1 MNKMQDARCKGIK
14 ARDSSRFKA
23 QSLRL
28 SAFFLLLVSC
38 FLSGCSRGTF
48 WLQGDRYVAKVNDD
62 TITEYDFKKRLEGFH
77 TIKDIGDKM
86 HIDIANVDYLKILNE
101 MIDDK
106 LIVQEAIKIGLD
118 KTPEFTGDYKLY
130 RLNLSLY
137 MLKKE
142 EVIDKVKVTDEE
154 IKNRYMILYESVRL
168 RHFFTKEREKG
179 EKIVGE
185 LKKGADFT
193 NLVEKES
200 EDSDGVKK
208 KGGDVGF
215 KRRDELPKEIADAAF
230 GMKEGEISGLIN
242 TAHGFHIIKLE
253 ERRVPAETIS
263 DKEKKRTERLIFS
276 EKEREKNREYLTKL
290 IETAKITIN
299 EDILKSIKRDEEFD
313 GGKGIAATVEGEDIK
328 RDEVLAR
335 LRSAPLGRDEDE
347 MDRLKKLVI
356 DSIINQRL
364 LDREADRRNYEKN
377 EDFRYSLLITKEAVL
392 NRFFKNKIIAAA
404 IKVDDEEIRRYY
416 DDNKKLFKE
425 PEKIRMSTIKIK
437 EKEKAERIIGE
448 LKKGADFDITAS
460 DISNTSA
467 VSKGEDTGWL
477 YVNMMP
483 PDIKDGLNEMEV
495 GEIYG
500 PFNFEKDFI
509 IIKLTGKEEGK
520 LRDFE
525 SVRDS
530 IIESLS
536 KKKYEQLMSDYL
548 MKLRAVSKI
557 IISKSF
563 MRGLNA
569 RGKK

>member
-1 MNKMQDARCKGIK
+1 MKDIK
-14 ARDSSRFKA
+14 SKSVDARDSSKFKA

-28 SAFFLLLVSC
+28 SAFFLLLVFC
-38 FLSGCSRGTF
+38 FLSGCSGGTF
-48 WLQGDRYVAKVNDD
+48 WLQRDRYVAKVNDD
-62 TITEYDFKKRLEGFH
+62 TITEHDFKKRLEGFH

-106 LIVQEAIKIGLD
+106 LIVQETIKIGLD

-185 LKKGADFT
+185 LKKGADFAH
-193 NLVEKES
+193 LVEKES
-200 EDSDGVKK
+200 EDSDGIKK

-263 DKEKKRTERLIFS
+263 DKEKKRTERVIFS
-276 EKEREKNREYLTKL
+276 EKEREKNKEYLTKL
-290 IETAKITIN
+290 RETAKVTIN
-299 EDILKSIKRDEEFD
+299 EDILKNIKRDEEFD

-328 RDEVLAR
+328 KDEVLAR

-356 DSIINQRL
+356 DSLINQRL
-364 LDREADRRNYEKN
+364 LDREVDRRNYEKN
-377 EDFRYSLLITKEAVL
+377 EDFSYSLLIAKEAVL
-392 NRFFKNKIIAAA
+392 NRLFKNKIIAAA

-509 IIKLTGKEEGK
+509 IIKLTGKEEGEF
-520 LRDFE
+520 RDFE

-557 IISKSF
+557 RINKSF

>member
-1 MNKMQDARCKGIK
+1 MKDIK
-14 ARDSSRFKA
+14 SKSVDARDSSKFKA

-28 SAFFLLLVSC
+28 SAFFLLLVFC
-38 FLSGCSRGTF
+38 FLSGCSGGTF
-48 WLQGDRYVAKVNDD
+48 WLQRDRYVAKVNDD
-62 TITEYDFKKRLEGFH
+62 TITEHDFKKRLEGFH

-106 LIVQEAIKIGLD
+106 LIVQETIKIGLD

-185 LKKGADFT
+185 LKKGADFAH
-193 NLVEKES
+193 LVEKES
-200 EDSDGVKK
+200 EDSDGIKK

-263 DKEKKRTERLIFS
+263 DKEKKRTERVIFS
-276 EKEREKNREYLTKL
+276 EKEREKNKEYLTKL
-290 IETAKITIN
+290 RETAKVTIN
-299 EDILKSIKRDEEFD
+299 EDILKNIKRDEEFD

-328 RDEVLAR
+328 KDEVLAR

-356 DSIINQRL
+356 DSLINQRL
-364 LDREADRRNYEKN
+364 LDREVDRRNYEKN
-377 EDFRYSLLITKEAVL
+377 EDFSYSLLIAKEAVL
-392 NRFFKNKIIAAA
+392 NRLFKNKIIAAA

-460 DISNTSA
+460 DMSNSD

-477 YVNMMP
+477 YVNMLP
-483 PDIKDGLNEMEV
+483 PDIKDGLNKMKV

-509 IIKLTGKEEGK
+509 IIKLTGKEEGEF
-520 LRDFE
+520 RDFE

-557 IISKSF
+557 RINKSF

>member
-1 MNKMQDARCKGIK
+1 MTR
-14 ARDSSRFKA
+14 
-23 QSLRL
+23 
-28 SAFFLLLVSC
+28 
-38 FLSGCSRGTF
+38 
-48 WLQGDRYVAKVNDD
+48 
-62 TITEYDFKKRLEGFH
+62 
-77 TIKDIGDKM
+77 
-86 HIDIANVDYLKILNE
+86 
-101 MIDDK
+101 
-106 LIVQEAIKIGLD
+106 
-118 KTPEFTGDYKLY
+118 
-130 RLNLSLY
+130 
-137 MLKKE
+137 
-142 EVIDKVKVTDEE
+142 
-154 IKNRYMILYESVRL
+154 
-168 RHFFTKEREKG
+168 
-179 EKIVGE
+179 
-185 LKKGADFT
+185 
-193 NLVEKES
+193 
-200 EDSDGVKK
+200 
-208 KGGDVGF
+208 
-215 KRRDELPKEIADAAF
+215 
-230 GMKEGEISGLIN
+230 
-242 TAHGFHIIKLE
+242 
-253 ERRVPAETIS
+253 
-263 DKEKKRTERLIFS
+263 
-276 EKEREKNREYLTKL
+276 
-290 IETAKITIN
+290 KITIN

-356 DSIINQRL
+356 DSLINQRL
-364 LDREADRRNYEKN
+364 LDREVDRRNYEKN
-377 EDFRYSLLITKEAVL
+377 EDFSYSLLIAKEAVL
-392 NRFFKNKIIAAA
+392 NRLFKNKIIAAA

-460 DISNTSA
+460 DMSNTSV

-536 KKKYEQLMSDYL
+536 KKKYEQLMSDYI

-557 IISKSF
+557 RINESF

>member
-1 MNKMQDARCKGIK
+1 MKDIK
-14 ARDSSRFKA
+14 SKSVDARDSSKFKA

-28 SAFFLLLVSC
+28 SAFFLLLVFC
-38 FLSGCSRGTF
+38 FLSGCSGGTF

-62 TITEYDFKKRLEGFH
+62 TITEHDFKKRLEGFH

-106 LIVQEAIKIGLD
+106 LIVQETIKIGLD

-185 LKKGADFT
+185 LKKGADFA

-200 EDSDGVKK
+200 EDSDGIKK

-364 LDREADRRNYEKN
+364 LDREVDRRNYEKN
-377 EDFRYSLLITKEAVL
+377 EDFSYSLLIAKEAVL
-392 NRFFKNKIIAAA
+392 NRLFKNKIIAAA

-460 DISNTSA
+460 DMSNSD

-477 YVNMMP
+477 YVNMLP

-536 KKKYEQLMSDYL
+536 KKKYEQLMSDYI

-557 IISKSF
+557 RINESF

>member
-1 MNKMQDARCKGIK
+1 MKDIK
-14 ARDSSRFKA
+14 SKSVDARDSSKFKA

-28 SAFFLLLVSC
+28 SAFFLLLVFC
-38 FLSGCSRGTF
+38 FLSGCSGGTF
-48 WLQGDRYVAKVNDD
+48 WLQRDRYVAKVNDD
-62 TITEYDFKKRLEGFH
+62 TITEHDFKKRLEGFH

-106 LIVQEAIKIGLD
+106 LIVQETIKIGLD

-179 EKIVGE
+179 EKIVDE
-185 LKKGADFT
+185 LKKGADFA

-200 EDSDGVKK
+200 EDSDGIKK

-263 DKEKKRTERLIFS
+263 DKEKKRTERVIFS
-276 EKEREKNREYLTKL
+276 EKEREKNKEYLTKL
-290 IETAKITIN
+290 RETAKVTIN
-299 EDILKSIKRDEEFD
+299 EDILKNIKRDEEFD

-328 RDEVLAR
+328 KDEVLAR

-356 DSIINQRL
+356 DSLINQRL
-364 LDREADRRNYEKN
+364 LDREVDRRNYEKN
-377 EDFRYSLLITKEAVL
+377 EDFSYSLLIAKEAVL
-392 NRFFKNKIIAAA
+392 NRLFKNKIIAAA

-460 DISNTSA
+460 DMSNSD

-477 YVNMMP
+477 YVNMLP
-483 PDIKDGLNEMEV
+483 PDIKDGLNKMKV

-509 IIKLTGKEEGK
+509 IIKLTGKEEGEF
-520 LRDFE
+520 RDFE

-557 IISKSF
+557 RINKSF

>member
-1 MNKMQDARCKGIK
+1 MKDIK
-14 ARDSSRFKA
+14 SKSVDARDSSKFKA

-28 SAFFLLLVSC
+28 SAFFLLLVFC
-38 FLSGCSRGTF
+38 FLSGCSGGTF
-48 WLQGDRYVAKVNDD
+48 WLQRDRYVAKVNDD
-62 TITEYDFKKRLEGFH
+62 TITEHDFKKRLEGFH

-106 LIVQEAIKIGLD
+106 LIVQETIKIGLD

-185 LKKGADFT
+185 LKKGADFAH
-193 NLVEKES
+193 LVEKES
-200 EDSDGVKK
+200 EDSDGIKK

-263 DKEKKRTERLIFS
+263 DKEKKRTERVIFS
-276 EKEREKNREYLTKL
+276 EKEREKNKEYLTKL
-290 IETAKITIN
+290 RETAKVTIN
-299 EDILKSIKRDEEFD
+299 EDILKNIKRDEEFD

-328 RDEVLAR
+328 KDEVLAR

-356 DSIINQRL
+356 DSLINQRL
-364 LDREADRRNYEKN
+364 LDREVDRRNYEKN
-377 EDFRYSLLITKEAVL
+377 EDFSYSLLIAKEAVL
-392 NRFFKNKIIAAA
+392 NRLFKNKIIAAA

-460 DISNTSA
+460 DISNTSV

-557 IISKSF
+557 RINKSF

>member
-1 MNKMQDARCKGIK
+1 MKDIK
-14 ARDSSRFKA
+14 SKRVDARDSSKFKA

-28 SAFFLLLVSC
+28 SAFFLLLVFC
-38 FLSGCSRGTF
+38 FLSGCSGGTF
-48 WLQGDRYVAKVNDD
+48 WLQRDRYVAKVNDD
-62 TITEYDFKKRLEGFH
+62 TITEHDFKKRLEGFH

-86 HIDIANVDYLKILNE
+86 HINIANVDYLKILNE

-106 LIVQEAIKIGLD
+106 LIVQETIKIGLD

-263 DKEKKRTERLIFS
+263 DKEKK
-276 EKEREKNREYLTKL
+276 REKNREYLTKL

-460 DISNTSA
+460 DMSNSD

-477 YVNMMP
+477 YVNMLP
-483 PDIKDGLNEMEV
+483 PDIKDGLNKMKV

-509 IIKLTGKEEGK
+509 IIKLTGKEEGEF
-520 LRDFE
+520 RDFE
-525 SVRDS
+525 SLKDS

-557 IISKSF
+557 RINKSF